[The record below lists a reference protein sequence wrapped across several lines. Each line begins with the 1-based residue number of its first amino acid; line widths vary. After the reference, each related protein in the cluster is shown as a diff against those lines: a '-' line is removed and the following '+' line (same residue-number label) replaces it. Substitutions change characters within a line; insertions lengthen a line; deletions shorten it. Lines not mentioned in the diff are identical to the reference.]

1 MSDDFW
7 QAILILL
14 QKDFDS
20 TLNEALIF
28 WDLDEYIWFNL
39 KRIDFESST
48 GEIFFRDFQRRLVET
63 GDSHF
68 SDPLTYFKVL
78 LFAQLFTAALKYLD
92 NLKLKPLRTQLVHCA
107 IAINHSLG
115 LRHFWEESKDSFDL
129 DWLIIQYAESLD
141 SS

>member
-1 MSDDFW
+1 MRTLGIFIKDQAEGKLDGKRVREFATKNIVSDDFW

-78 LFAQLFTAALKYLD
+78 LFA
-92 NLKLKPLRTQLVHCA
+92 
-107 IAINHSLG
+107 
-115 LRHFWEESKDSFDL
+115 
-129 DWLIIQYAESLD
+129 
-141 SS
+141 